1 MDFLLKASKY
11 EKKNPYEKTAEI
23 IKIALHDKDKEA
35 ASKRLEK
42 FKGHYD
48 FGWRNAH
55 KEPGY
60 YGFWSFDTAA
70 LAKILGLDDS
80 ALKNNNHYPYDLA
93 HYKNGMTFD
102 LSWYSVPKE
111 EEWYTG

>member
-1 MDFLLKASKY
+1 MKDSRDY
-11 EKKNPYEKTAEI
+11 
-23 IKIALHDKDKEA
+23 KIALHDKDR
-35 ASKRLEK
+35 KRHQKGLKNTWEK
-42 FKGHYD
+42 NGSRTLRL
-48 FGWRNAH
+48 WVEECH

-93 HYKNGMTFD
+93 HYKM
-102 LSWYSVPKE
+102 E
-111 EEWYTG
+111 

>member
-1 MDFLLKASKY
+1 MG
-11 EKKNPYEKTAEI
+11 
-23 IKIALHDKDKEA
+23 KEW
-35 ASKRLEK
+35 

-80 ALKNNNHYPYDLA
+80 ALKDNNHYPYDTL
-93 HYKNGMTFD
+93 
-102 LSWYSVPKE
+102 
-111 EEWYTG
+111 

>member
-1 MDFLLKASKY
+1 MVQ
-11 EKKNPYEKTAEI
+11 
-23 IKIALHDKDKEA
+23 
-35 ASKRLEK
+35 
-42 FKGHYD
+42 GHYD

-80 ALKNNNHYPYDLA
+80 ALKNNNIILMIWHTI
-93 HYKNGMTFD
+93 KM
-102 LSWYSVPKE
+102 E
-111 EEWYTG
+111 